1 MVGVL
6 LVMLFFVSSEF
17 RSLVWRILRTEFLPA
32 KAQRQRNEV
41 MVIAESMSSEFS
53 EIEIWKSEW

>member
-6 LVMLFFVSSEF
+6 LVLLISVSSEF
-17 RSLVWRILRTEFLPA
+17 RSLVRCILRTGFLPT

-41 MVIAESMSSEFS
+41 MVIAESMSSEFT